1 MSASFSSRPVRPL
14 HVAVELSGAGHH
26 PASAAHTDFRIPLG
40 LSDYWVQLTSAT
52 LDLVGDPGSV
62 IRVRAR
68 DLGEAQRRRETA
80 RIRAAADGRDP
91 DTVAVLL
98 DVEVL
103 LADDHRAARREL
115 ARLDACGGTS
125 LHEVLGGRIEPHVPE
140 SISYIGTPSGLAG
153 LIADIRAAGVA
164 DGVTLL
170 PLVLPR
176 VLDRV
181 VDDVLPMLHEGGVTE
196 PSAVLGEVLGQF
208 GLSPDRRALAS

>member
-40 LSDYWVQLTSAT
+40 LSDYWVQLTSST

-115 ARLDACGGTS
+115 ARLDAG
-125 LHEVLGGRIEPHVPE
+125 LIEPHVPE
-140 SISYIGTPSGLAG
+140 SLSYIGTPSGLAG

>member
-40 LSDYWVQLTSAT
+40 LSDYWVQLTSST

-115 ARLDACGGTS
+115 ARLDAGLT
-125 LHEVLGGRIEPHVPE
+125 EPHVPE
-140 SISYIGTPSGLAG
+140 SLSYIGTPSGLAG

>member
-1 MSASFSSRPVRPL
+1 MSASFSFRPARPL

-40 LSDYWVQLTSAT
+40 LSDYWVQLTSSS

-62 IRVRAR
+62 VRVRAH
-68 DLGEAQRRRETA
+68 DLGEAQRRRDSA
-80 RIRAAADGRDP
+80 RARAAAEGRDP
-91 DTVAVLL
+91 DSVAVLL

-103 LADDHRAARREL
+103 LADDHRAARHEL
-115 ARLDACGGTS
+115 ARLDAG
-125 LHEVLGGRIEPHVPE
+125 LVEPHVPD
-140 SISYIGTPSGLAG
+140 SISYVGTASGLAG
-153 LIADIRAAGVA
+153 LLADIRAAEVA

-170 PLVLPR
+170 PMVLPR

-181 VDDVLPMLHEGGVTE
+181 VDDVLPALHAGGVTE
-196 PSAVLGEVLGQF
+196 PSTVLGEVLGQF

>member
-1 MSASFSSRPVRPL
+1 MSIDSSFRTRPL

-40 LSDYWVQLTSAT
+40 LTDYWVDLTAPADPDAQ
-52 LDLVGDPGSV
+52 LDLAAIPGTV
-62 IRVRAR
+62 V
-68 DLGEAQRRRETA
+68 
-80 RIRAAADGRDP
+80 RIRAHDLRGAQQQRDRIRADAAADGRDP
-91 DTVAVLL
+91 DSVTVLL

-103 LADDHRAARREL
+103 LGDDSRSARREL
-115 ARLDACGGTS
+115 ALLDGG
-125 LHEVLGGRIEPHVPE
+125 LRGVRVPD
-140 SISYIGTPSGLAG
+140 SISYVGTASGLAG

-181 VDDVLPMLHEGGVTE
+181 VDDVLPLLHERGVTR
-196 PSAVLGEVLGQF
+196 PSAALGEVLGQF
-208 GLSPDRRALAS
+208 GLTSGRSILAS

>member
-1 MSASFSSRPVRPL
+1 MSIDSSFRTRPL

-40 LSDYWVQLTSAT
+40 LTDYWVDLTAPADPDAQ
-52 LDLVGDPGSV
+52 LDLAAVPGTV
-62 IRVRAR
+62 V
-68 DLGEAQRRRETA
+68 
-80 RIRAAADGRDP
+80 RIRAHDLRGAQQQRDRIRADAAADGRDP
-91 DTVAVLL
+91 DSVTVLL

-103 LADDHRAARREL
+103 LGDDSRSARREL
-115 ARLDACGGTS
+115 ALLDGG
-125 LHEVLGGRIEPHVPE
+125 LLGVRVPD
-140 SISYIGTPSGLAG
+140 SISYVGTASGLAG

-181 VDDVLPMLHEGGVTE
+181 VDDVLPLLHERGLTR
-196 PSAVLGEVLGQF
+196 PSAALGEVLGQF
-208 GLSPDRRALAS
+208 GLTSGRSILAS